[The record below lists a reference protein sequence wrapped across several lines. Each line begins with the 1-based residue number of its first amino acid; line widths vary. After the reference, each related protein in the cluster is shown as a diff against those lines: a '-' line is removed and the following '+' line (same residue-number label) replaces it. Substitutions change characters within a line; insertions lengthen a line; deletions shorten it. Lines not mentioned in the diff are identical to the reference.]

1 MSPST
6 VSSVTFAVW
15 NAHWQVIQ
23 EVHLNPLA
31 YETGSAT
38 GIFDLLHD
46 AVEAFHTFADHHF
59 HFFARGFLSTSP
71 TLTLSPQ
78 LPPDVVLDHLLGR
91 ISQEVHRL
99 QQIAVQ
105 RMNGFLPGV
114 ALRELARADA
124 LAALALQPALECGW
138 LHPRTQIVTYFDR
151 LIPGYRMPYG
161 HLAFLSLPSSAVK
174 VPRDLLAVLHE
185 AGHHVYANGTLPVEE
200 AAQSIAIR
208 GWVEKTLHQDFA
220 QHPWLMRWAAEIFAD
235 VYGCL
240 IGGEALALNTQLQA
254 QVCAVGSSTA
264 ITPHLLADA
273 PHRPVPF
280 FRPEIALAVLRRL
293 GTPGAAVLAGRW
305 GEWQEDAL
313 AAFDE
318 APALYHTMLR
328 AVFGDVEGDSF
339 DSAAAHI
346 RAVLSGF
353 VEALLDALIGED
365 TGGWPTLDLPGF
377 DSSRSEA
384 DNWKHTNAA
393 LKALPQAERD
403 VTYPAINIE
412 WEAWRKRIC
421 ARVYAEAS
429 IIPPTDGTRW
439 TVEQWMPIYL
449 ADGWTA
455 EARPRL

>member
-6 VSSVTFAVW
+6 VSSITFPVW

-46 AVEAFHTFADHHF
+46 TVEAFNAFADQQF
-59 HFFARGFLSTSP
+59 HFFARGFLSTSS
-71 TLTLSPQ
+71 TLLPSPQ
-78 LPPDVVLDHLLGR
+78 LPPDVVLDHLLRR

-99 QQIAVQ
+99 QQVALQ
-105 RMNGFLPGV
+105 RMSGFLPGV

-151 LIPGYRMPYG
+151 IVPGSIVPYG
-161 HLAFLSLPSSAVK
+161 HIAFLSLPSSAVR

-185 AGHHVYANGTLPVEE
+185 AGHHLYANGTLPMEE
-200 AAQSIAIR
+200 AEPLSIR
-208 GWVEKTLHQDFA
+208 RWLEKTLRQDFA
-220 QHPWLMRWAAEIFAD
+220 GHPWLARWAAEIFAE

-240 IGGEALALNTQLQA
+240 IGGEAFALNAQLQA
-254 QVCAVGSSTA
+254 QVCATGNLTA
-264 ITPHLLADA
+264 ITPHLFADA
-273 PHRPVPF
+273 AHRPVAF
-280 FRPEIALAVLRRL
+280 FRPEIALAVLKRL
-293 GTPGAAVLAGRW
+293 DTPGAAVLAERW
-305 GEWQEDAL
+305 HERQEDAL
-313 AAFDE
+313 AAFDD
-318 APALYHTMLR
+318 APTLYYTMLR
-328 AVFGDVEGDSF
+328 AVFGDVEADTF
-339 DSAAAHI
+339 DSAADHI

-353 VEALLDALIGED
+353 VETLLDALIGED
-365 TGGWPTLDLPGF
+365 TGGWPTLDLPGY
-377 DSSRSEA
+377 DQSRSEA
-384 DNWKHTNAA
+384 DNWKQTNAA

-403 VTYPAINIE
+403 GTYPPVKVE
-412 WEAWRKRIC
+412 WEAWRKRVC
-421 ARVYAEAS
+421 AEAS
-429 IIPPTDGTRW
+429 IVPPTDGTRW

-455 EARPRL
+455 EAQPRF